1 MILRLLIVMFLLSAC
16 SQEKIA
22 AVPVV
27 APVVAPAPVVEVVEA
42 PFVEAP
48 IEPFV
53 EAPVV
58 RTKRNHRKAVVPAT
72 ATISPAPIVLADSA
86 HDPAP
91 ASPAPATDPAPAD
104 PAPADPAPADPAPAS
119 AVFKKH
125 TIGLLIGHDNIAFF
139 EKMVEKN
146 GLIYGAQYAYHLDN
160 AWSLSGMATSNDSI
174 LAGAGYSFANAHTIS
189 LLIGHAKQNYLEVIK
204 NKGLIYG
211 AQYAYH
217 LDDVW
222 SLSGMAASDK
232 SILAGAGYSFDL

>member
-86 HDPAP
+86 PPATDPAP
-91 ASPAPATDPAPAD
+91 ASPAPAPATDPAPAD
-104 PAPADPAPADPAPAS
+104 PAPAP

-125 TIGLLIGHDNIAFF
+125 TIGLLIGHDNIEINDSDFF

>member
-1 MILRLLIVMFLLSAC
+1 
-16 SQEKIA
+16 
-22 AVPVV
+22 
-27 APVVAPAPVVEVVEA
+27 
-42 PFVEAP
+42 
-48 IEPFV
+48 
-53 EAPVV
+53 
-58 RTKRNHRKAVVPAT
+58 VPAT

-91 ASPAPATDPAPAD
+91 ASPAPATD